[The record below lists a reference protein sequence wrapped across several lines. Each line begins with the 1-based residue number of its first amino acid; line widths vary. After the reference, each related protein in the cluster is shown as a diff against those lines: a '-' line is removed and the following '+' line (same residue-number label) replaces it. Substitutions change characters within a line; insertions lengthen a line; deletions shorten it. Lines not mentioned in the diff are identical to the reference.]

1 MKKSIGISCMF
12 LVVLLSFIFIVV
24 IIRNKT
30 NIKENLELVEQQKV
44 INRGEVGRISDLNF
58 YQKLHQKKDINALI
72 VGDSIAQSTGTS
84 NFHEKW
90 INVVIKDVQKKYRST
105 ITTDSIT
112 GGSTTGIRAWV
123 ELNNAK
129 LTKQYDVAFI
139 CLGQN
144 DQFNIK
150 PKQFRMFYESI
161 IIKLKKLNPNIEI
174 IPIIES
180 SFRQY
185 NDYSKAIEDLAE
197 HYNLQYA
204 DTVRAFNNS
213 GKLYSY
219 LSNDL
224 VHPNGKGYVYYAK
237 TIEKVINDNYL
248 SNKKTNIDYSVLYN
262 NTKKLTDYVFDNSP
276 DLNNGF
282 TIENGFIG
290 NKVSE
295 NLTFNTTK
303 SVAIIHFL
311 RKPNG
316 GKFKVFID
324 DNFIK
329 EINTN
334 STFQVSYSDLIA
346 YNLRGNHKI
355 RIEISYIIKKGS
367 VKILGLVT
375 N

>member
-1 MKKSIGISCMF
+1 MKKNIVVSCMF
-12 LVVLLSFIFIVV
+12 LVVVVSFISVVV

-30 NIKENLELVEQQKV
+30 NAKENLVLAQKQTE
-44 INRGEVGRISDLNF
+44 IKRGEVGRISDLNF

-105 ITTDSIT
+105 ITTDPIT
-112 GGSTTGIRAWV
+112 GGSTTGVRAWV

-129 LTKQYDVAFI
+129 LTKRYDVVFI

-144 DQFNIK
+144 DQYNIK
-150 PKQFRMFYESI
+150 PKQFGMFYESI

-185 NDYSKAIEDLAE
+185 NDYSKVIEDLAE

-237 TIEKVINDNYL
+237 TIEKVIDNNYL
-248 SNKKTNIDYSVLYN
+248 SNKKTDIDYSVLYN
-262 NTKKLTDYVFDNSP
+262 NSKKLTDFVFDNSP

-311 RKPNG
+311 RKPKG

-346 YNLRGNHKI
+346 YNLRGNHEI
-355 RIEISYIIKKGS
+355 RIEISNIIKKGS

>member
-1 MKKSIGISCMF
+1 MKKNIVILCMF
-12 LVVLLSFIFIVV
+12 LVVVVSFIFVLIV
-24 IIRNKT
+24 IRN
-30 NIKENLELVEQQKV
+30 NENLKENVVLANQQKK
-44 INRGEVGRISDLNF
+44 IKRDEVGRVSDLNF
-58 YQKLHQKKDINALI
+58 YQKLHENKDINALI
-72 VGDSIAQSTGTS
+72 IGDSIAQSTGSS
-84 NFHEKW
+84 NFHQKW
-90 INVVIKDVQKKYRST
+90 INVIIKDVQKKYRST
-105 ITTDSIT
+105 ITTDPIT
-112 GGSTTGIRAWV
+112 GGSTTGVRAWV
-123 ELNNAK
+123 ELNNVK
-129 LTKQYDVAFI
+129 LIKQYDVAFI
-139 CLGQN
+139 CFGQN
-144 DQFNIK
+144 DQFSIK

-161 IIKLKKLNPNIEI
+161 IIKLKKINPNIEI

-180 SFRQY
+180 SFREY
-185 NDYSKAIEDLAE
+185 NDYSSVIEDLAE

-213 GKLYSY
+213 GKLYTD

-237 TIEKVINDNYL
+237 TIEKVINDNYI
-248 SNKKTNIDYSVLYN
+248 SNKKTDIDYSVLYN
-262 NTKKLTDYVFDNSP
+262 NTKKLADFVFDNSP
-276 DLNNGF
+276 DSNNGF
-282 TIENGFIG
+282 IIEDGFIG

-295 NLTFNTTK
+295 NLVFNTSK

-311 RKPNG
+311 RKPKG

-346 YNLRGNHKI
+346 YNLKGNHKI
-355 RIEISYIIKKGS
+355 RIETSSIINKGS
-367 VKILGLVT
+367 VKILGFVT

>member
-1 MKKSIGISCMF
+1 MKKVIGISCMF
-12 LVVLLSFIFIVV
+12 LVVLVSFIFTGV

-30 NIKENLELVEQQKV
+30 NIKGNLDLVEQQNV
-44 INRGEVGRISDLNF
+44 INRGEVGKISDLNF

-84 NFHEKW
+84 NFNEKW
-90 INVVIKDVQKKYRST
+90 INVLTKDVQKKYRST
-105 ITTDSIT
+105 ITTDPIT

-129 LTKQYDVAFI
+129 LTKQYDVVFI

-185 NDYSKAIEDLAE
+185 NEYSKVIEDLAE

-204 DTVRAFNNS
+204 DTVGAFNNS

-248 SNKKTNIDYSVLYN
+248 SNKKTDIYSSVLYN
-262 NTKKLTDYVFDNSP
+262 NTKKLTDFVFDDSP

-282 TIENGFIG
+282 TVEGGFIG
-290 NKVSE
+290 NKISE

-324 DNFIK
+324 DKFIK

-346 YNLRGNHKI
+346 YNFRENHKI
-355 RIEISYIIKKGS
+355 SIEISYIIKKGS

>member
-1 MKKSIGISCMF
+1 MKKNIGISYMF
-12 LVVLLSFIFIVV
+12 LVVLVSLIFIVV
-24 IIRNKT
+24 IIHNKT
-30 NIKENLELVEQQKV
+30 KIKGNLNLVEQQNV

-58 YQKLHQKKDINALI
+58 YQKLHQKKDINALV

-105 ITTDSIT
+105 ITTDPIT

-129 LTKQYDVAFI
+129 LTKQYDVVFI

-185 NDYSKAIEDLAE
+185 NDYSKVIEDLAE

-204 DTVRAFNNS
+204 DTVGAFNNS

-248 SNKKTNIDYSVLYN
+248 SNKKTDIDCSVLYN
-262 NTKKLTDYVFDNSP
+262 NTKKLTDFVFNNSP

-290 NKVSE
+290 NEVSE

-346 YNLRGNHKI
+346 YNFRENHKI
-355 RIEISYIIKKGS
+355 RIEISYVIKKGS

>member
-1 MKKSIGISCMF
+1 MF
-12 LVVLLSFIFIVV
+12 LVMVVSFIFVIVV
-24 IIRNKT
+24 IRNKA
-30 NIKENLELVEQQKV
+30 NAKEETVLIDQQKG
-44 INRGEVGRISDLNF
+44 IKKTEVGRTSDLNF
-58 YQKLHQKKDINALI
+58 YRKLYEKKDINALI
-72 VGDSIAQSTGTS
+72 VGDSIAQGTGSS
-84 NFHEKW
+84 NVHERW
-90 INVVIKDVQKKYRST
+90 INVLVKDVQKKYKST
-105 ITTDSIT
+105 IKTDPIT
-112 GGSTTGIRAWV
+112 GGGTTGVRAWV

-129 LTKQYDVAFI
+129 FTKQYDVVFI

-150 PKQFRMFYESI
+150 PKQFSMFYEGI

-185 NDYSKAIEDLAE
+185 NDYSNVIENLAE

-204 DTVRAFNNS
+204 DMVQAFNNS
-213 GKLYSY
+213 GKPYDS
-219 LSNDL
+219 LSKDL
-224 VHPNGKGYVYYAK
+224 VHPNSKGYVYYAK

-248 SNKKTNIDYSVLYN
+248 SNKKTDIDYSVFYN
-262 NTKKLTDYVFDNSP
+262 NTNKLTDFVFDNSP

-282 TIENGFIG
+282 TIEDGFIG

-295 NLTFNTTK
+295 NLTFNTTN

-311 RKPNG
+311 RKPKG

-346 YNLRGNHKI
+346 YKLRGNHKI
-355 RIEISYIIKKGS
+355 RIEISYIINKGS
-367 VKILGLVT
+367 VKVLGLVT

>member
-1 MKKSIGISCMF
+1 MF
-12 LVVLLSFIFIVV
+12 LVVLVSFIFTGV

-30 NIKENLELVEQQKV
+30 NIKGNLDLVEQQNV
-44 INRGEVGRISDLNF
+44 INRGEVGKISDLNF

-84 NFHEKW
+84 NFNEKW
-90 INVVIKDVQKKYRST
+90 INVLTKDVQKKYRST
-105 ITTDSIT
+105 ITTDPIT

-129 LTKQYDVAFI
+129 LTKQYDVVFI

-185 NDYSKAIEDLAE
+185 NEYSKVIEDLAE

-204 DTVRAFNNS
+204 DTVGAFNNS

-248 SNKKTNIDYSVLYN
+248 SNKKTDIYSSVLYN
-262 NTKKLTDYVFDNSP
+262 NTKKLTDFVFDDSP

-282 TIENGFIG
+282 TVEGGFIG
-290 NKVSE
+290 NKISE

-324 DNFIK
+324 DKFIK

-346 YNLRGNHKI
+346 YNFRENHKI
-355 RIEISYIIKKGS
+355 SIEISYIIKKGS

>member
-1 MKKSIGISCMF
+1 MKKVIGISCMF
-12 LVVLLSFIFIVV
+12 LVVLVSFIFTGV

-30 NIKENLELVEQQKV
+30 NIKGNLDLVEQQNV
-44 INRGEVGRISDLNF
+44 INRGEVGKISDLNF

-84 NFHEKW
+84 NFNEKW
-90 INVVIKDVQKKYRST
+90 INVLTKDVQKKYRST
-105 ITTDSIT
+105 ITTDPIT

-129 LTKQYDVAFI
+129 LTKQYDVVFI

-185 NDYSKAIEDLAE
+185 NEYSKVIEDLAE

-204 DTVRAFNNS
+204 DTVGAFNNS

-248 SNKKTNIDYSVLYN
+248 SNKKTDIDSSVLYN
-262 NTKKLTDYVFDNSP
+262 NTKKLTDFVFDDSP

-282 TIENGFIG
+282 TVEGGFIG
-290 NKVSE
+290 NKISE

-324 DNFIK
+324 DKFIK

-346 YNLRGNHKI
+346 YNFRENHKI
-355 RIEISYIIKKGS
+355 SIEISYIIKKGS